1 MLSSPFNHI
10 AGVQDHLRD
19 RYTFG
24 HITCV
29 VGIDHLISQLGTL
42 CLHDASTCPAHKRSA
57 VLQVKF
63 STKSFGRDAAHVA
76 ATAIEN
82 IAATLEHAD
91 ISDIIAGR
99 PVSTAASQECA

>member
-1 MLSSPFNHI
+1 M
-10 AGVQDHLRD
+10 R
-19 RYTFG
+19 
-24 HITCV
+24 
-29 VGIDHLISQLGTL
+29 HLISQLSTL
-42 CLHDASTCPAHKRSA
+42 CLHDASTCPAHSHSA

-76 ATAIEN
+76 AAAIEN

-99 PVSTAASQECA
+99 PVSSTSSMRGMCMHESGPSALHIQRHPWFITD